1 MENKTQQEYKVW
13 WDEENKIGRIYII
26 GEVNEEMITPLIKE
40 ASLIADR
47 HGKQIGWL
55 IDLTKITKS
64 LLSLKV
70 RKIMTDAMKLVS
82 RGHIA
87 VIGMSTLIKVVLG
100 FVIKATNRKD
110 IKINFFSTEEE
121 ALKWLKEE

>member
-1 MENKTQQEYKVW
+1 MDNKQQEHKVR
-13 WDEENKIGRIYII
+13 WDDENKIGRIYII

-40 ASLIADR
+40 ALLIADR
-47 HGKQIGWL
+47 YGKQIGWL
-55 IDLTKITKS
+55 VDLTKITKS
-64 LLSLKV
+64 LVSLNV

-87 VIGMSTLIKVVLG
+87 VIGMSTLVKVVLS
-100 FVIKATNRKD
+100 FVIKATGRED
-110 IKINFFSTEEE
+110 IKMEFFSNEKE

>member
-1 MENKTQQEYKVW
+1 MENKQQEHKVW
-13 WDEENKIGRIYII
+13 WDDENKIGRIYII

-40 ASLIADR
+40 ALLIADR
-47 HGKQIGWL
+47 YGKQIGWL

-64 LLSLKV
+64 LVSLNV

-87 VIGMSTLIKVVLG
+87 VIGMSTLVKVVLS
-100 FVIKATNRKD
+100 FVIKATGRED
-110 IKINFFSTEEE
+110 IKMEFFSNEKE
-121 ALKWLKEE
+121 ALKWLKED

>member
-1 MENKTQQEYKVW
+1 MDNKQQEHKVW
-13 WDEENKIGRIYII
+13 WDDENKIGRIYII

-40 ASLIADR
+40 ALLIADR
-47 HGKQIGWL
+47 YGKQIGWL
-55 IDLTKITKS
+55 VDLTKITKS
-64 LLSLKV
+64 LVSLNV

-87 VIGMSTLIKVVLG
+87 VIGMSTLVKVVLS
-100 FVIKATNRKD
+100 FVIKATGRED
-110 IKINFFSTEEE
+110 IKMEFFSNEKE